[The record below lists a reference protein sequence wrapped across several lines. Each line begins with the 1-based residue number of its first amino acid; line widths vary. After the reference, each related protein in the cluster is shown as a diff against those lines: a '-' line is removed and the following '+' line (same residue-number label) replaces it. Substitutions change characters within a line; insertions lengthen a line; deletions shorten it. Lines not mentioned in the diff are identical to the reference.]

1 MSDLRGGGVGGIP
14 INDLRVKVYKIFL
27 GWAIARRFLFL
38 SMKLIYFLLKIF
50 FLFDTLVG
58 WIGFRYGIPF
68 FRSGLLI
75 FLSFGLA
82 LRSRRHYFPASIL
95 HSGR

>member
-38 SMKLIYFLLKIF
+38 SI
-50 FLFDTLVG
+50 
-58 WIGFRYGIPF
+58 WN
-68 FRSGLLI
+68 
-75 FLSFGLA
+75 
-82 LRSRRHYFPASIL
+82 
-95 HSGR
+95 